1 MKIGIILPT
10 ILYGFYWMWQTYVE
24 ATGKVVVFQQAADRI
39 LKKKKIVINKKL
51 FIVLYMVKECVLCGV
66 IAGYM
71 IMNLTK

>member
-51 FIVLYMVKECVLCGV
+51 FIVLYMVKECILCGV
-66 IAGYM
+66 IIGYM
-71 IMNLTK
+71 IMSQTK